1 MNATPAPEDRHRPQ
15 ASGACDTQAQLAP
28 ERGTTVPRQK
38 DGSQEAEHLHGSTA
52 DLLEHPDPG
61 TAAQAAA
68 VENLLRCWVRENDL
82 AEPPHGT
89 LRIPLPA
96 SGTALL
102 IPVHHWSV
110 TGWHR
115 FGMPHLQDGPL
126 DAPRVDAVTVA
137 ALLSREAS
145 GPGSAAAVRGGVPAR
160 GADGS
165 GADVAAGSGVVRR
178 AGDRPGADR
187 LVADPE
193 RSPAHAGRP
202 GGRRCC
208 LRLYGPSPGGAVT
221 PSRALS
227 PDHLPPLPPQPLRRR
242 SRPGRARRRLGSP
255 HRRLHR

>member
-1 MNATPAPEDRHRPQ
+1 MNANPAPDDRHRPQ
-15 ASGACDTQAQLAP
+15 ASGACDTQPQLAP
-28 ERGTTVPRQK
+28 ERGTVPRQK

-102 IPVHHWSV
+102 IPVHYWSA

-126 DAPRVDAVTVA
+126 DAPHVDAVTVA

-145 GPGSAAAVRGGVPAR
+145 GPGSAAEVGGGGVR
-160 GADGS
+160 
-165 GADVAAGSGVVRR
+165 VRAAWRKRR
-178 AGDRPGADR
+178 
-187 LVADPE
+187 
-193 RSPAHAGRP
+193 
-202 GGRRCC
+202 
-208 LRLYGPSPGGAVT
+208 
-221 PSRALS
+221 
-227 PDHLPPLPPQPLRRR
+227 
-242 SRPGRARRRLGSP
+242 
-255 HRRLHR
+255 